1 MGASGPSTGGGGGV
15 GPAGI
20 KTDGTYGTKEDA
32 KKASRR
38 NEGRKRLKEI
48 MEQDQNR
55 GGGAD
60 ADPKPIIVKEDVDET
75 KQETTQE
82 KIVEDETKKSE
93 DKEDKK
99 YDARRTKRRGR
110 RVTILTSPTGTGE
123 GLVLGKPTL
132 LGA

>member
-1 MGASGPSTGGGGGV
+1 MCFYLLGC
-15 GPAGI
+15 I
-20 KTDGTYGTKEDA
+20 
-32 KKASRR
+32 
-38 NEGRKRLKEI
+38 RKI
-48 MEQDQNR
+48 
-55 GGGAD
+55 
-60 ADPKPIIVKEDVDET
+60 
-75 KQETTQE
+75 
-82 KIVEDETKKSE
+82 EDETKKSE